1 MMTHWSACLS
11 PQFDPEVVRRVVHE
25 VMAAATE
32 ADAVQALVEQ
42 QLADR
47 IGPWAALFSWSTSE
61 PGGGGPVQAWC
72 CADDSLTGELD
83 KDAET
88 IVDAVADLADWLTGL
103 AKIFTLLDIETAG
116 LPEDRAV
123 AHAAAALLGPVIE
136 RTTCSDAWYNTFAQV
151 LTWWAEHRGAPT
163 DTALKIAIRT
173 VLRGRFHS
181 WSEPE
186 EAVRQETCAALGG
199 AVNQWVSCQPQ
210 AVDGYAIWTAMRRQL
225 TTIDEPLRYPPL
237 GRDGHMLW
245 IRSIE
250 VARDS
255 VRAQRMEHALLQ
267 LRSVVETQPLDL
279 ASMLAA
285 QQIALPEQPGLRST
299 VAWAKAGR
307 EFYSVTNDL
316 PGVFSGYLADAMSDQ
331 ADVALRA
338 VRLYLDI
345 CFLHPFKDGNARMA
359 RLALD
364 AVLWRAGFRLRAVS
378 ALFSLERDPADERG
392 AWRFMWNL
400 NKCMEPR

>member
-1 MMTHWSACLS
+1 MKPHWSACLS
-11 PQFDPEVVRRVVHE
+11 PQFDPEVVRGIVRE
-25 VMAAATE
+25 VMAATPE

-88 IVDAVADLADWLTGL
+88 IVNAVADLADWLTGL
-103 AKIFTLLDIETAG
+103 AKTFALLDIETAG
-116 LPEDRAV
+116 LPLDRTV
-123 AHAAAALLGPVIE
+123 AHAAAALLGPVID
-136 RTTCSDAWYNTFAQV
+136 RTGCSDAWYNTFAQV
-151 LTWWAEHRGAPT
+151 LTWWAEHRGSET
-163 DTALKIAIRT
+163 DAAFKMAIRS

-186 EAVRQETCAALGG
+186 EAVRQETCAALGDAIG
-199 AVNQWVSCQPQ
+199 QWVGRRPQ
-210 AVDGYAIWTAMRRQL
+210 AVDGYAVWAATRRQL
-225 TTIDEPLRYPPL
+225 TVIDEPLRYPPL
-237 GRDGHMLW
+237 GRDGHRLW
-245 IRSIE
+245 IQSIE
-250 VARDS
+250 AARDA
-255 VRAQRMEHALLQ
+255 VRAQRMERALLD
-267 LRSVVETQPLDL
+267 LRAAAEKHPLDL
-279 ASMLAA
+279 ASLLAA
-285 QQIALPEQPGLRST
+285 QQIAVPEQPGLRST

-307 EFYSVTNDL
+307 EFYSVPNDL
-316 PGVFSGYLADAMSDQ
+316 PGVFAVYIAEPMTDQ
-331 ADVALRA
+331 DDVALRA

-364 AVLWRAGFRLRAVS
+364 AVLWRAGFQLRAVS

-400 NKCMEPR
+400 NKCIEPR